1 MKRLIF
7 RNYKNKSR
15 SFLRNVNSNGTT
27 LCQHERHIYCEPIN
41 AGTCHLNG
49 SQVIHAPRFA
59 MWRLPHSPRLAINL
73 QHYSIHCTLMQ
84 CQADHSGYLADTL
97 EGRGGI
103 LVAAQVGQCP
113 RDIPQERRLKGE
125 EIRSCDSSRRSCDH
139 TQHHSVSYSAKCT
152 GVLGSTKESR
162 GSIIPLLTT

>member
-41 AGTCHLNG
+41 AETCHLNG

-73 QHYSIHCTLMQ
+73 QYSLHTHVMPGGPQWVPCR
-84 CQADHSGYLADTL
+84 HSRR
-97 EGRGGI
+97 EGRDSCCGTSWTMSTRHSSGTPAEGGGD
-103 LVAAQVGQCP
+103 QVM
-113 RDIPQERRLKGE
+113 
-125 EIRSCDSSRRSCDH
+125 
-139 TQHHSVSYSAKCT
+139 
-152 GVLGSTKESR
+152 
-162 GSIIPLLTT
+162 